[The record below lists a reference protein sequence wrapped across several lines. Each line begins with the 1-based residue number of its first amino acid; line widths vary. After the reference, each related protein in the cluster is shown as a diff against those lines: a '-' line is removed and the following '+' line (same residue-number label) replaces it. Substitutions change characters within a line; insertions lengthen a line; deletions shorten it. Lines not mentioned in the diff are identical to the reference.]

1 MNSRRLRILHLT
13 LSAATGLALLA
24 PESGPAWAQSGSTNA
39 ECRSN
44 PHLARARELYDELQ
58 FDEAAATL
66 QRAIEYA
73 NNCRYD
79 LAEIYRLKAF
89 VDAVNQERER
99 CHRDFEIFLALS
111 PDYVMPDDV
120 PPKIRSCYEDA
131 KSVAPSR
138 RTLGINHAP
147 PEDSQPNT
155 PVSMRVEVTDPLRLV
170 DQVRVYFRREG
181 VKIFTVVSA
190 RADDT
195 VSVVIPALAL
205 PPSEAGYQMEY
216 IVRAVDRWGGVLAEQ
231 GSPKSPLTFN
241 VVAGGLGAGVAG
253 EPWFW
258 VALGA
263 GVIGVAVGVFFLAQ
277 GDDGTIPVTFF
288 EQQPM
293 GLSHGP

>member
-1 MNSRRLRILHLT
+1 MNSTRTRFGRLIFSLL
-13 LSAATGLALLA
+13 LCAAGFAT
-24 PESGPAWAQSGSTNA
+24 PTTSVWAQSGSTNA

-44 PHLARARELYDELQ
+44 PHLARARELYEELQ

-138 RTLGINHAP
+138 RTLGIGHEAP
-147 PEDSQPNT
+147 KDSQPNT
-155 PVSMRVEVTDPLRLV
+155 PVSLRVEVTDPLRLV

-190 RADDT
+190 RADDS

-205 PPSEAGYQMEY
+205 PPSETGYQIEY

-231 GSPKSPLTFN
+231 GSPKTPLTFN
-241 VVAGGLGAGVAG
+241 VVAGGMGAGLAG

-258 VALGA
+258 AVVG
-263 GVIGVAVGVFFLAQ
+263 GVVIAAVVGTVFLAQ
-277 GDDGTIPVTFF
+277 GDDGTIPITFF
-288 EQQPM
+288 ERTA

>member
-1 MNSRRLRILHLT
+1 MNSTQTRALEIT
-13 LSAATGLALLA
+13 FAALLGVAVLA
-24 PESGPAWAQSGSTNA
+24 PPSGPALAQSGSTNA

-58 FDEAAATL
+58 FDDAASTL

-138 RTLGINHAP
+138 RTLGISHDAP
-147 PEDSQPNT
+147 KDSQHST
-155 PVSMRVEVTDPLRLV
+155 PVSLRVEVTDPLRLV
-170 DQVRVYFRREG
+170 DQVRLYFRRDG

-190 RADDT
+190 RADDS
-195 VSVVIPALAL
+195 VSVVIPGLAL
-205 PPSEAGYQMEY
+205 PPSETGYQMEY
-216 IVRAVDRWGGVLAEQ
+216 IVRAVDRWGGVLAEE

-241 VVAGGLGAGVAG
+241 VVAGGAGPGIAG
-253 EPWFW
+253 EPLFW
-258 VALGA
+258 VLLGA
-263 GVIGVAVGVFFLAQ
+263 GVIGLGVGVFFIAQ

-288 EQQPM
+288 EKQGT
-293 GLSHGP
+293 GLGP